1 MILTCPH
8 CATRYFVEEAR
19 LGAQGRT
26 VRCAA
31 CGESWRAAPVEP
43 EPLELAP
50 EPEPDPAP
58 AATNS
63 ADALPRSFR
72 AREEAKRRTR
82 RAMAAGAV
90 WAGLAAGLAVLMLSA
105 AIFRVQVVQ
114 MWPRTAGAYAAL
126 RMTVNPLGLTP
137 DGVQATPDLQNGR
150 AALTVTGAERNVD
163 PGPRAP
169 APLRVSVYDKAG
181 RKLAERIVRLPPA
194 PIQPGES
201 RPFRVSF
208 VDPPLAGAQV
218 GVDFV
223 FEPRQRLRP
232 MPAPRPASLVV
243 NRIAANKI
251 ASAEPLLRLR
261 GLAAPMVPA
270 TAAKPARALPAGSPY
285 ALPAAAR
292 AQAVPNG

>member
-8 CATRYFVEEAR
+8 CATRYFVEETR
-19 LGAQGRT
+19 LGPQGRT

-31 CGESWRAAPVEP
+31 CTQSWRATAPEP

-50 EPEPDPAP
+50 EPEAEAAPAP
-58 AATNS
+58 NL
-63 ADALPRSFR
+63 ADDLPKSFR

-114 MWPRTAGAYAAL
+114 LWPRTAGAYAAL
-126 RMTVNPLGLTP
+126 RMPVNPLGLAP
-137 DGVQATPDLQNGR
+137 DGIQATPDLQNGR
-150 AALTVTGAERNVD
+150 AALTVTGSERNVD
-163 PGPRAP
+163 PGPRRP
-169 APLRVSVYDKAG
+169 APLRVSLYDKAG
-181 RKLAERIVRLPPA
+181 HRLAEQIVRLAPA

-201 RPFRVSF
+201 RPFRASF
-208 VDPPLAGAQV
+208 VDPPLSGAQV

-223 FEPRQRLRP
+223 FEPRGGRAAT
-232 MPAPRPASLVV
+232 PAPGPAAAL
-243 NRIAANKI
+243 AANKV
-251 ASAEPLLRLR
+251 ASAEPQLRTR
-261 GLAAPMVPA
+261 GLALPSVPA
-270 TAAKPARALPAGSPY
+270 MAAKPAQSLPANSPF

-292 AQAVPNG
+292 GQAETGPNG